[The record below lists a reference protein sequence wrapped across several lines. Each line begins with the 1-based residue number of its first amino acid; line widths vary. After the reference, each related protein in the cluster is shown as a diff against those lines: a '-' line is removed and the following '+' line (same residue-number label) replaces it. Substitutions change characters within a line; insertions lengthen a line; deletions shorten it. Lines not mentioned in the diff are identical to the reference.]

1 MFCRN
6 CGKEL
11 SDQAVMCVSCGAP
24 PKKGQNFCSNCGGKT
39 DPAAEICMNCGVPLT
54 ATVATAAAAG
64 PSIYAGFW
72 RRLVALWIDNI
83 ILSIP
88 VGFISFVLG
97 FIGGVGGF
105 NQSAI
110 MGVSVFAQMLV
121 FPLYWLYSA
130 LMESS
135 SKQATLGKM
144 ALGIM
149 VTDMDL
155 QRISFGRATGR
166 YFGKIISLLILCIGF
181 LIAGFTEKKQGLHDM
196 MANCLVVKKNR

>member
-24 PKKGQNFCSNCGGKT
+24 PKKGKNFCSNCGGRT
-39 DPAAEICMNCGVPLT
+39 DPAAEICMNCGVSLT
-54 ATVATAAAAG
+54 TTVGTTG
-64 PSIYAGFW
+64 SSIYAGFW
-72 RRLVALWIDNI
+72 RRWVALWIDGI

-88 VGFISFVLG
+88 VFFISFVLG
-97 FIGGVGGF
+97 FAGGVSGM
-105 NQSAI
+105 NESAI
-110 MGVSVFAQMLV
+110 LGTSVFVQLFT

-144 ALGIM
+144 ALGIV

-155 QRISFGRATGR
+155 QRISFGKATGR
-166 YFGKIISLLILCIGF
+166 YFGKIISGIILCIGY
-181 LIAGFTEKKQGLHDM
+181 LMAGFTEKKQGLHDM